1 MVRADDAEANA
12 NGLPVPLGASSLLSP
27 PPGPEPVVAGAA
39 DQTAAIQTLYQ
50 GMLGQQAQIEQMTNA
65 LNALTMNH
73 AAQAAARPVSPI
85 PCPKAKAR
93 NSAKARAAPSSA
105 TVDPQAWHAGW
116 LKAQLEVYAR
126 AHGVRVTTKMS
137 KADLVRAIEVTGV
150 DPRTAPGPLA
160 PLKAPAA
167 AGRPMTSASS
177 TPPTG
182 AQGVALAS
190 GSRRARKTE
199 ENEMTVDWTLL
210 CPMCETGPMVARQ
223 NRVTARWF
231 YGCRHYPACDGTR
244 TYAEGQAPKTLQ
256 VPGAARR

>member
-12 NGLPVPLGASSLLSP
+12 NGLPVPSAASSPLSP
-27 PPGPEPVVAGAA
+27 QPELAPGAAGAA
-39 DQTAAIQTLYQ
+39 EQTAAIQTLYQ

-65 LNALTMNH
+65 LNALTMSH
-73 AAQAAARPVSPI
+73 AAQAAARPVSPG

-93 NSAKARAAPSSA
+93 GSAKAKAVPSST
-105 TVDPQAWHAGW
+105 TVDPKVWHAGW

-126 AHGVRVTTKMS
+126 AHGVRVTMKMN
-137 KADLVRAIEVTGV
+137 KADMVKAIEVAGV

-160 PLKAPAA
+160 PLMAPAA
-167 AGRPMTSASS
+167 AGRPMISASS

-182 AQGVALAS
+182 AQGAALAT
-190 GSRRARKTE
+190 GNRRAREQE
-199 ENEMTVDWTLL
+199 ENEMTVAWTIL

-256 VPGAARR
+256 VPGVARR